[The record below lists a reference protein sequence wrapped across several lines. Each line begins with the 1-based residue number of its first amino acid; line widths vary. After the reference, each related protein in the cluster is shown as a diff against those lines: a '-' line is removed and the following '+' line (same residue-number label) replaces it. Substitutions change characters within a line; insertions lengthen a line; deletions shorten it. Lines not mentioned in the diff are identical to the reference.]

1 MVQNRI
7 FRNKIERLHFRTR
20 DHVHGDFRFLTVY
33 FNFFVDL
40 LSSNSNLS
48 PARLLHDKLKSS
60 AVVIWT
66 VHGAIV
72 RLPLD
77 ASQPSQGQRKPKNRP
92 ATRTGEPLLSLSI
105 ALSLASRRPRAHP
118 PKKRTSKPPAAAL
131 GFASPR
137 GCARICVSPRR
148 HRQRHRHRQ
157 RQRQRQ
163 RRWRGRSGGRSIW
176 RRDGPSCRRASPS

>member
-92 ATRTGEPLLSLSI
+92 ATRTGEPLLLKGSSLS
-105 ALSLASRRPRAHP
+105 LSLSLSLSVHRPFSRLAQTKSPP
-118 PKKRTSKPPAAAL
+118 PKKANQQT
-131 GFASPR
+131 PR
-137 GCARICVSPRR
+137 GGARVCVSPRLR
-148 HRQRHRHRQ
+148 
-157 RQRQRQ
+157 
-163 RRWRGRSGGRSIW
+163 
-176 RRDGPSCRRASPS
+176 

>member
-20 DHVHGDFRFLTVY
+20 DHVHGDFRFLTVH

-77 ASQPSQGQRKPKNRP
+77 ASQPSPGQRKAKEPTCDPNGRTPPLSVHRP
-92 ATRTGEPLLSLSI
+92 FSR
-105 ALSLASRRPRAHP
+105 LAQTKSPP
-118 PKKRTSKPPAAAL
+118 PKKANQQT
-131 GFASPR
+131 PR
-137 GCARICVSPRR
+137 GGARVCVSPRLR
-148 HRQRHRHRQ
+148 
-157 RQRQRQ
+157 
-163 RRWRGRSGGRSIW
+163 
-176 RRDGPSCRRASPS
+176 